1 MKRDINSSYSKLSSS
16 DDSVSKSEVRALCP
30 MFPHILQRLEKLD
43 FDSRDSRDSCDSCG
57 SDKSIDPYR
66 LNQLMSR
73 DGVVGLILS

>member
-16 DDSVSKSEVRALCP
+16 DDSVSKFEVRALCP

-43 FDSRDSRDSCDSCG
+43 FDSRDSCG